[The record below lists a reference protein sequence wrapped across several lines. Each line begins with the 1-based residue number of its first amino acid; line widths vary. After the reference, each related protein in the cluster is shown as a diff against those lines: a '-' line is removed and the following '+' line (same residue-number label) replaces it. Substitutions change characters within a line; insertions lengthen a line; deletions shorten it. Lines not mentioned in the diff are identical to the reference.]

1 MLGESRGVADSA
13 DSCDHEGVVLR
24 PDDTDYLDLLAV
36 VDELLGV
43 FLIAVHI
50 VICAGLGIVAVKI
63 RLKDYLEGLAD
74 YIRILYLVALA
85 CVFAAAHHRHIGIH
99 HFLGGHDAEAL
110 YRKVADLVILID
122 DKHDLVVFLGESALN
137 NVILRGEQLFVIDKL
152 LP

>member
-50 VICAGLGIVAVKI
+50 VICAGLGIIAVEI
-63 RLKDYLEGLAD
+63 RLKD
-74 YIRILYLVALA
+74 
-85 CVFAAAHHRHIGIH
+85 
-99 HFLGGHDAEAL
+99 